1 MLFESLDKL
10 RRNSIM
16 STILLIFLGAIIMI
30 CPRPYIESLTLVFG
44 YTLVVISIVMLLN
57 FFSGNKSLIEYL
69 KFTGALILGIVGI
82 CVLVFRGD
90 IMRVLA
96 GLFGFL
102 LIIDG
107 GRTMLHAF
115 TYARRSQ
122 RKGWWVLAILSGL
135 LILIGIMIFANP
147 WWRTPDMLMKV
158 IGSAIFFSAIVSG
171 IRLIWTWPLRKEKGG
186 NEDGE

>member
-10 RRNSIM
+10 KRNSIM
-16 STILLIFLGAIIMI
+16 SSILLIFLGAIIII
-30 CPRPYIESLTLVFG
+30 CPNQYIASLTLVFG
-44 YTLVVISIVMLLN
+44 YALVVISIIMLLN
-57 FFSGNKSLIEYL
+57 YFSSNKALMDYI
-69 KFTGALILGIVGI
+69 KFAGGLILGLVGI
-82 CVLVFRGD
+82 CVLAFRGD

-102 LIIDG
+102 LILDG

-135 LILIGIMIFANP
+135 LMLTGIRVFANP

-158 IGSAIFFSAIVSG
+158 IGCAIFFSAIVSG
-171 IRLIWTWPLRKEKGG
+171 LRLIWTWPLRKEKGG